1 MPSGSEPRISM
12 TPMTPNENDSF
23 ENLPQHLAIIMDGN
37 GRWAKARGHARVQ
50 GHRRGVDAARR
61 ATTLCGEAGIPYLT
75 LFAFSSENW
84 RRPDEEVH
92 FLTQLLALSLEKELG
107 RLHEN
112 GVRLNIIGDPTS
124 FGRKLAKTIDSAVE
138 KTSSNTNL
146 TLTIALN
153 YGARQELLTAARRLA
168 DSCVANDLSPQAI
181 SESDLEGALNTR
193 GLPDPDLLIRTG
205 GEVRLSNFLLWQLAY
220 TELFF
225 SDVLWPDFDETLFW
239 DAIGAYQSRQRR
251 FGRIGEQID
260 SESRGR

>member
-1 MPSGSEPRISM
+1 
-12 TPMTPNENDSF
+12 MTPNENDSF

-124 FGRKLAKTIDSAVE
+124 FGRKLAKTIDSALE

-153 YGARQELLTAARRLA
+153 YGARQELLTAARRLV
-168 DSCVANDLSPQAI
+168 DSCIANDISPQAI

-205 GEVRLSNFLLWQLAY
+205 GEVRLSNFLLWQLGYA
-220 TELFF
+220 ELMFT
-225 SDVLWPDFDETLFW
+225 DVLWPAFNAQTL
-239 DAIGAYQSRQRR
+239 DAALAEFGLRERR
-251 FGRIGEQID
+251 FGVRAATSLVGSLATVGET
-260 SESRGR
+260 E

>member
-1 MPSGSEPRISM
+1 MPSGSEPIISM
-12 TPMTPNENDSF
+12 TPMTPNEDDSF

-37 GRWAKARGHARVQ
+37 GRWAKARDQARVQ

-61 ATTLCGEAGIPYLT
+61 AATLCGEAGIPYLT

-153 YGARQELLTAARRLA
+153 YGARQELLTAVRRLA
-168 DSCVANDLSPQAI
+168 DSCVANDISPQAI

-193 GLPDPDLLIRTG
+193 GLPDPISLSAREVSSASATSCCGSSLTPSCSLAMCCGRTSMKRFLG
-205 GEVRLSNFLLWQLAY
+205 CHRSLSAP
-220 TELFF
+220 TTKI
-225 SDVLWPDFDETLFW
+225 WPDR
-239 DAIGAYQSRQRR
+239 GANRL
-251 FGRIGEQID
+251 
-260 SESRGR
+260 

>member
-1 MPSGSEPRISM
+1 MPSGLAPIIPV
-12 TPMTPNENDSF
+12 TLKKDDSP
-23 ENLPQHLAIIMDGN
+23 EDLPQHLAIIMDGN
-37 GRWAKARGHARVQ
+37 GRWAKARGRARVQ
-50 GHRRGVDAARR
+50 GHRRGVDAARQ
-61 ATTLCGEAGIPYLT
+61 ATTLCGEVGIPYLT
-75 LFAFSSENW
+75 LFAFSRENW

-112 GVRLNIIGDPTS
+112 GVKLNIIGDPSS
-124 FGRKLAKTIDSAVE
+124 FGRKLAKTIDSAVD
-138 KTSSNTNL
+138 KTSNNTNL

-168 DSCVANDLSPQAI
+168 ESCVANELSPQAI
-181 SESDLEGALNTR
+181 SESDLEGALDTH

-225 SDVLWPDFDETLFW
+225 TDVLWPDFNEAIFW
-239 DAIGAYQSRQRR
+239 DAIAAYQRRQRR
-251 FGRIGEQID
+251 FGRTGEQI
-260 SESRGR
+260 ESQSGGR

>member
-1 MPSGSEPRISM
+1 M
-12 TPMTPNENDSF
+12 TPLSPVTPKKDDSK
-23 ENLPQHLAIIMDGN
+23 EDLPRHLAIIMDGN
-37 GRWAKARGHARVQ
+37 GRWAKARGQARVQ

-61 ATTLCGEAGIPYLT
+61 ATSLCGEAGIPYLT

-84 RRPDEEVH
+84 RRPDEEVR
-92 FLTQLLALSLEKELG
+92 FLTQLLALSLEKEVG

-112 GVRLNIIGDPTS
+112 GVRLNIIGDPSS

-138 KTSSNTNL
+138 KTSGNTNL

-153 YGARQELLTAARRLA
+153 YGARQELVVAARRLA
-168 DSCVANDLSPQAI
+168 ESCVAKDLTPETI

-220 TELFF
+220 TELVFT
-225 SDVLWPDFDETLFW
+225 DVLWPDFDQVVFW
-239 DAIGAYQSRQRR
+239 DAIAAYQGRQRR
-251 FGRIGEQID
+251 FGRIGEQI
-260 SESRGR
+260 ESQSGTR

>member
-1 MPSGSEPRISM
+1 M
-12 TPMTPNENDSF
+12 TPATANKDGSQED
-23 ENLPQHLAIIMDGN
+23 LPRHLAIIMDGN
-37 GRWAKARGHARVQ
+37 GRWAKARGQARVQ

-84 RRPDEEVH
+84 RRPDEEVR

-112 GVRLNIIGDPTS
+112 GVRLNIIGDPAS
-124 FGRKLAKTIDSAVE
+124 FGRNLAKTIDRAVE

-153 YGARQELLTAARRLA
+153 YGARQELVTAARLLA
-168 DSCVANDLSPQAI
+168 ESCVAKELTPEAI
-181 SESDLEGALNTR
+181 SEADLERVLNTR

-220 TELFF
+220 TELVFT
-225 SDVLWPDFDETLFW
+225 DVLWPDFDETIFW
-239 DAIGAYQSRQRR
+239 EDIAAYQGRQRR
-251 FGRIGEQID
+251 FGQIGEQV
-260 SESRGR
+260 ESQSGIG

>member
-1 MPSGSEPRISM
+1 MPSGPAMIISV
-12 TPMTPNENDSF
+12 TPVTPNKDDSP
-23 ENLPQHLAIIMDGN
+23 EHLPQHLAIIMDGN
-37 GRWAKARGHARVQ
+37 GRWAKARGQARVQ

-61 ATTLCGEAGIPYLT
+61 ATTLCGEAGIRYLT

-112 GVRLNIIGDPTS
+112 GVKLNIIGDPSS
-124 FGRKLAKTIDSAVE
+124 FGRKLAKRIDNALE
-138 KTSSNTNL
+138 KTSNNTTL

-153 YGARQELLTAARRLA
+153 YGARQELVSAVRRLA
-168 DSCVANDLSPQAI
+168 ESCVANELSPRAI
-181 SESDLEGALNTR
+181 SESDLEGALNTH
-193 GLPDPDLLIRTG
+193 GLPDPDLLVRTG

-225 SDVLWPDFDETLFW
+225 SDVLWPDFNEALFW
-239 DAIGAYQSRQRR
+239 DAIGAYQGRQRR
-251 FGRIGEQID
+251 FGQIGEQVD
-260 SESRGR
+260 SQFGRR

>member
-1 MPSGSEPRISM
+1 M
-12 TPMTPNENDSF
+12 TPMTPNEDDSS

-37 GRWAKARGHARVQ
+37 GRWAKARDQARVQ

-107 RLHEN
+107 RLHEK

-153 YGARQELLTAARRLA
+153 YGARQELLTAVRRLA
-168 DSCVANDLSPQAI
+168 DSCVANEISPQAI

-193 GLPDPDLLIRTG
+193 GLPDPDLGQRIVAFAVARDPSSPPPSEALIEWVTG
-205 GEVRLSNFLLWQLAY
+205 ELTPHKRPREVRFVRGLPRNALGKVQKKQLG
-220 TELFF
+220 
-225 SDVLWPDFDETLFW
+225 SP
-239 DAIGAYQSRQRR
+239 
-251 FGRIGEQID
+251 
-260 SESRGR
+260 